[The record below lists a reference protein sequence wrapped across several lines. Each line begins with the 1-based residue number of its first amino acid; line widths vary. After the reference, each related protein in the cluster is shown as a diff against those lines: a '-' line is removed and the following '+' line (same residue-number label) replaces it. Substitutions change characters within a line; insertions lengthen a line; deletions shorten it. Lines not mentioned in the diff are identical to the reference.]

1 VAGSPSF
8 EVTIVGRGVVARVSG
23 DMDYVTGP
31 GQWEQISNVLVGGA
45 GFVVLDLSSVSFAIR
60 PG

>member
-1 VAGSPSF
+1 
-8 EVTIVGRGVVARVSG
+8 
-23 DMDYVTGP
+23 MDYVTGP